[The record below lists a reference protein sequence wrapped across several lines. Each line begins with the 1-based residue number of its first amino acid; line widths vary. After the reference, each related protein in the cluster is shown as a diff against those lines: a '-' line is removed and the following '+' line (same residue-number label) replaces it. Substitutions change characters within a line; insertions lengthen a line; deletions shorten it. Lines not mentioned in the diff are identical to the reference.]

1 VAARQAEDYR
11 YSLPA
16 IREERRPG
24 GVMVAYGVTLAL
36 VVGAAALAF
45 GFLGSEQRGAT
56 LRTPPTNLPT
66 PSMPM
71 PQQAAPAPAP
81 KGGLSLPGNA
91 TATRPAPAPT
101 AAPTQN
107 PPGQTSPAPN
117 QTGGSLKLPP
127 RTPPTTQTAAAPPA
141 PAPNSG
147 LRQPERPLI
156 QALPDPLSPDRPNA
170 STWKPLA
177 ANGLPAPPPE
187 KPAPPPSFRALP
199 PVDTTEMIE
208 VMADGLRLPKVSP
221 SGWMPWIAYARRYTP
236 DGPLARVGLMMINV
250 GANEPLMKR
259 AIEQLPG
266 EVSLAFLPGTPDL
279 NKWLQRARDYGHE
292 VYLMLPV
299 EDPGGPA
306 ERGIRPIETSVDAT
320 ENLRRLRATMARGE
334 GYVGFVVPFPGP
346 VSQSEATMR
355 PIIKEIS
362 ERGLA
367 VVEINAAQNA
377 PAVYRLTVEMGVGY
391 ARNSS
396 VLDYKADRKN
406 IDENLDRMTRWVAEK
421 PAGGGERKTA
431 RHAFGVVQ
439 PNAAAIDA
447 IVDWSNKLAS
457 TPEVAFL
464 PIIGHFECREACMMR
479 VRRLQ
484 ALLRQ

>member
-1 VAARQAEDYR
+1 MAAREAEDYR
-11 YSLPA
+11 YGLPA

-45 GFLGSEQRGAT
+45 GFLGSEERGAT
-56 LRTPPTNLPT
+56 LRTPPANLPT
-66 PSMPM
+66 PGMAV
-71 PQQAAPAPAP
+71 PQQATAP
-81 KGGLSLPGNA
+81 KGGLSLPGNVA
-91 TATRPAPAPT
+91 SNRPAA
-101 AAPTQN
+101 AAPS
-107 PPGQTSPAPN
+107 PPSQSA
-117 QTGGSLKLPP
+117 GSLKLPP
-127 RTPPTTQTAAAPPA
+127 RTPAAAQAAAPP
-141 PAPNSG
+141 PDKPNVG
-147 LRQPERPLI
+147 LAQPDKPLI
-156 QALPDPLSPDRPNA
+156 QALPDPASPGRQNA
-170 STWKPLA
+170 SIWKPLA

-208 VMADGLRLPKVSP
+208 VTADGLRLPKVSP
-221 SGWMPWIAYARRYTP
+221 AGWMPWIAYARRYTP
-236 DGPLARVGLMMINV
+236 DGPGARVGLMMINV
-250 GANEPLMKR
+250 GANEPLMRR

-306 ERGIRPIETSVDAT
+306 ERGIRPIETSVDAS
-320 ENLRRLRATMARGE
+320 ENLKRLRATMAKGE
-334 GYVGFVVPFPGP
+334 GYVGFVIPFPGP
-346 VSQSEATMR
+346 VSQSEATFR
-355 PIIKEIS
+355 PVMKEIS

-367 VVEINAAQNA
+367 VVEINAAQTA

-421 PAGGGERKTA
+421 PAGGQGKNV

-439 PNAAAIDA
+439 PNAAAIEA
-447 IVDWSNKLAS
+447 IVAWSQKLAN